1 MYFFILLLK
10 KIDFKILLIKK
21 EHDKN
26 MFRHQGKNR
35 TFIHNLRLATLLS
48 FVAGIVNVTGVLSIQ
63 TLTTNVTGHFAYFAE
78 EIMKRDYTV
87 AITFFVFTIFFLF
100 GAFVSNFL
108 AELISK
114 KRPNLSHVI
123 PISLEIIVLIGVG
136 IFGTQSELASIEGKW
151 IAFSL
156 LFAMGIQNALVTKI
170 SQSIVRTTHLTGLY
184 TDLGI
189 ELSQLFFYKRPEEKK
204 KLKTSIYLRLSII
217 VFFLIGCFSGGFLY
231 NLLEIK
237 TLYVAATFLLIALL
251 YDYIRLQFHVIK
263 RKTFQHKTIVNK

>member
-1 MYFFILLLK
+1 
-10 KIDFKILLIKK
+10 
-21 EHDKN
+21 

-78 EIMKRDYTV
+78 EIMKRDYAA
-87 AITFFVFTIFFLF
+87 AIAFFVFTIFFLL
-100 GAFVSNFL
+100 GAFTSNFL

-114 KRPNLSHVI
+114 KYPHLSHVI
-123 PISLEIIVLIGVG
+123 PISLEMIVLIGVG
-136 IFGTQSELASIEGKW
+136 IFGAQSTLSSIEGKW
-151 IAFSL
+151 IAFSM
-156 LFAMGIQNALVTKI
+156 LFAMGIQNSLVTKI
-170 SQSIVRTTHLTGLY
+170 SQSTVRTTHLTGLF

-189 ELSQLFFYKRPEEKK
+189 ELSQLFFYKKPNEKK

-217 VFFLIGCFSGGFLY
+217 TFFFIGCISGGFLY
-231 NLLEIK
+231 NLLEMK
-237 TLYVAATFLLIALL
+237 TLFVAATFLLLALL

-263 RKTFQHKTIVNK
+263 RKTFRHKTILDK